1 MLTPE
6 RINSF
11 KGALRALGNDVIV
24 HDERTMTIAGATFVF
39 DDQAIVVDAGA
50 LVGSLAERIGVL
62 SRIFRIPVV
71 DSNGERIEA
80 PAAAKRPMLKT
91 ISLLQAK
98 ETIVDDIITTCSL
111 VDRTT
116 PTSGRIGIKN
126 VDVLIDL
133 SHNVVRLAFRAI
145 PPADVRVLLGGALI
159 QIARV
164 TDEIGLGTRVSL
176 PSTAPDWLSRTFG
189 LLGWHVEGTAGI
201 AFSRPTHGRRR
212 FARPAPEP
220 ESEDPFGDD

>member
-50 LVGSLAERIGVL
+50 LVGSLADRIGVL

-80 PAAAKRPMLKT
+80 PVAAKRPMLKT

-159 QIARV
+159 QITRV